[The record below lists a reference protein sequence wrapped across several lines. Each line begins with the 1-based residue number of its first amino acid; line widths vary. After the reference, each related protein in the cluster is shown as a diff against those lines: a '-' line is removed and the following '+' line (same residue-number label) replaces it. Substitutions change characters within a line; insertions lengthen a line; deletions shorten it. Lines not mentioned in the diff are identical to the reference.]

1 MGHAVATTGNSV
13 QRGSQYARHNLA
25 NTMPDIPHTCCQ
37 NYTGRGNAGS
47 VPSSAYCRKMAARS
61 VARDSITAA
70 PLHSVNVRASC
81 RALQLSVLRPRRTCY
96 HPPSDYISNTLLK
109 KTKNPTK
116 NPREREKKNHNRK
129 RKKPAA
135 KQKRKIWRNCCPSK
149 CRNSTINRGDSASRA
164 ALISPPRSPSKR

>member
-109 KTKNPTK
+109 KQKTQPKTQ
-116 NPREREKKNHNRK
+116 EREKKKITTGKGKNQPQNRREK
-129 RKKPAA
+129 YGATVAHQNVEIR
-135 KQKRKIWRNCCPSK
+135 Q
-149 CRNSTINRGDSASRA
+149 STVGIPHPGRH
-164 ALISPPRSPSKR
+164 